1 MLQTEDKMTIKIFP
15 PQNFDGIISTVLVAS
30 GSLLQCFL
38 YSVLMLSSIAGK
50 WNSEVW
56 TEVLSGKYQKI

>member
-56 TEVLSGKYQKI
+56 SEVLSGKYQKI